1 MKDTAKKKSMTYEE
15 ALKDSSLTEYHEAIR
30 AISNKP
36 FSQLFPKKH
45 ELSLIDVV
53 GMNTIVLFKKS
64 PYLPIKL
71 VITTIFEP
79 LTNDIPAP
87 LMLKLTEKI
96 IEQWES
102 LSATAAQETQ
112 IAIAA

>member
-1 MKDTAKKKSMTYEE
+1 MKNKEKKQSISVEE
-15 ALKDSSLTEYHEAIR
+15 ALNDPSLAEYHEAIR
-30 AISNKP
+30 ATHNKP

-45 ELSLIDVV
+45 EMSLSSHIRMKTKALYE
-53 GMNTIVLFKKS
+53 KS
-64 PYLPIKL
+64 PNMPIKL

-102 LSATAAQETQ
+102 LSATAAQENT

>member
-1 MKDTAKKKSMTYEE
+1 MKNIEKKKYRTAEE
-15 ALKDSSLTEYHEAIR
+15 VLNDPSLAEYHEAIR
-30 AISNKP
+30 ATRNKP
-36 FSQLFPKKH
+36 FSQMFPKKH
-45 ELSLIDVV
+45 EMSLTSLVKQKAV
-53 GMNTIVLFKKS
+53 LLFKTN
-64 PYLPIKL
+64 PNLPIKVVVL
-71 VITTIFEP
+71 TIFEP

-102 LSATAAQETQ
+102 LSAAAAQENP